1 MSSSTQPQPYTLI
14 SPSSMTDLDRFIDI
28 ITDSFANT
36 ALTTSFIVD
45 NDNTPPPYPS
55 PRIDADRRR
64 RHFAQG
70 ILDSAASNAELV
82 HAGDWSVIALWEPPQ
97 YQGKAFIDSKARPGV
112 LLSEW
117 RAKVKAAKEKHLATN
132 VTVPPQPPKPSRSLR
147 PLQSDSNPSTSDYS
161 SESNSNSNSNSNST
175 SDDSD
180 KDIDND
186 NEPQTSPPPLR
197 PYYHLS
203 FLARN
208 TSVPRVSGSI
218 NAVMLPFLQRAK
230 AENVP
235 AWLEATTPQAVKI
248 YEHFGFRVAEQIV
261 VGKGKVDHGGWPS
274 VEGKG
279 EGVTAW
285 AMIHD

>member
-1 MSSSTQPQPYTLI
+1 MSSSTPPQPQSQPYTLI
-14 SPSSMTDLDRFIDI
+14 SPNSTADLDRFMDI

-55 PRIDADRRR
+55 PLIDADRRR

-82 HAGDWSVIALWEPPQ
+82 HAGDWSAIALWETPQ
-97 YQGKAFIDSKARPGV
+97 YQGKAFIDSKARPGI

-117 RAKVKAAKEKHLATN
+117 RAKVKAAKEKHLAAT
-132 VTVPPQPPKPSRSLR
+132 TPMPSRL
-147 PLQSDSNPSTSDYS
+147 SDSTPSIDVDSSETTPSSTSG
-161 SESNSNSNSNSNST
+161 
-175 SDDSD
+175 DS
-180 KDIDND
+180 DND
-186 NEPQTSPPPLR
+186 NDTENEPPSSLPLR

-208 TSVPRVSGSI
+208 TAIPKVSGSI

-230 AENVP
+230 AENAP

-248 YEHFGFRVAEQIV
+248 YEHFGFRIAEQIV
-261 VGKGKVDHGGWPS
+261 VGKGKIDHEGWPT
-274 VEGKG
+274 VDGKG

-285 AMIHD
+285 AMIYD

>member
-1 MSSSTQPQPYTLI
+1 MSSSTPPQPQSQPYTLI
-14 SPSSMTDLDRFIDI
+14 SPNSTADLDRFMDI

-55 PRIDADRRR
+55 PLIDADRRR

-82 HAGDWSVIALWEPPQ
+82 HAGDWSAIALWETPQ
-97 YQGKAFIDSKARPGV
+97 YQGKAFIDSKSRPGI
-112 LLSEW
+112 LLGEW
-117 RAKVKAAKEKHLATN
+117 RAKVKAAKEKHLTAT
-132 VTVPPQPPKPSRSLR
+132 TPMPSR
-147 PLQSDSNPSTSDYS
+147 PSDSTPSIDVDS
-161 SESNSNSNSNSNST
+161 SETTPNST
-175 SDDSD
+175 PGDS
-180 KDIDND
+180 DND
-186 NEPQTSPPPLR
+186 NDTENEPPSSLPLR

-208 TSVPRVSGSI
+208 TAIPKVSGSI

-230 AENVP
+230 AENAP

-248 YEHFGFRVAEQIV
+248 YEHFGFRIAEQIV
-261 VGKGKVDHGGWPS
+261 VGKGKIDHEGWPT
-274 VEGKG
+274 VDGKG

-285 AMIHD
+285 AMIYD